1 MHVGFK
7 VKVEWGNRG
16 LKTEMEKVHEMFWF
30 HQKQIQSF
38 VQNFTFELNGEHL
51 NDPSEHS

>member
-16 LKTEMEKVHEMFWF
+16 LKTQMEKVHEMFWF
-30 HQKQIQSF
+30 HQK
-38 VQNFTFELNGEHL
+38 
-51 NDPSEHS
+51 